1 MLIKHKFK
9 MKKIIVLFALFVS
22 TYNASA
28 QTVEIKSNPIGF
40 AFGASNLSVEY
51 ALPQTPSITLNASAW
66 HYTSELQDWLDMDR
80 NGGASI
86 GLRKYVLSRDDRG
99 VYMGIASRYINSDR
113 TYYSY
118 NTTSGQH
125 TPEELDNSYGSL
137 GCTLGYKFVFN
148 DKVTIDVFAGVA
160 RKLFQNNPYSWQ
172 APGEVMS
179 GFNFGYRF

>member
-1 MLIKHKFK
+1 
-9 MKKIIVLFALFVS
+9 MKKIIALFAFIVCTFS
-22 TYNASA
+22 ASA
-28 QTVEIKSNPIGF
+28 QNIELKSNPIGF

-51 ALPQTPSITLNASAW
+51 ALPQSPSVTLNASTW
-66 HYTSELQDWLDMDR
+66 HYTSGLQDWLDMDR

-86 GLRKYVLSRDDRG
+86 GVRKYVLSRDDRG

-113 TYYSY
+113 TQYTY
-118 NTTSGQH
+118 NSITGQH
-125 TPEELDNSYGSL
+125 LPEDLDNSYGSL
-137 GCTLGYKFVFN
+137 GSTLGYKFVFN